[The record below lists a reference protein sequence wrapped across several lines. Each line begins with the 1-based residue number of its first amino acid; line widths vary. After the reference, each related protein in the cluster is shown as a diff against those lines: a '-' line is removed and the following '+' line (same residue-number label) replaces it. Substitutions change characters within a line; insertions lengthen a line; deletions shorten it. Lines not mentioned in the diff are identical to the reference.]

1 LIEGG
6 APGGGREEAGT
17 LDRGRNAECPTTT
30 PAQRLHRRPG
40 IDARE
45 RSIQVNKRAQTRELN
60 IEDEGAQ
67 AHGSQKNIFGI
78 LQVDS

>member
-6 APGGGREEAGT
+6 VPGGGREEAGT

-45 RSIQVNKRAQTRELN
+45 RSIQVNERAQ
-60 IEDEGAQ
+60 
-67 AHGSQKNIFGI
+67 H
-78 LQVDS
+78 